1 MLAADCGVMISN
13 KQCGMV
19 IVQ

>member
-13 KQCGMV
+13 KQCGML
-19 IVQ
+19 IAQ